1 MLTFLFTL
9 IVVIAIV
16 VAVYAFPRRSALA
29 VATAFHGT
37 GTAIKAAKQ
46 EADLLKKV
54 NEDWDLKASGTSGS
68 INEEAIKLVESATA
82 AVGLDTRMESTAREL
97 ALLNKKSKKFNTK
110 RVIRLER
117 TIAGLKARKEQTQDI
132 LDRITVAEAELV
144 DAKADLASSTD
155 D

>member
-1 MLTFLFTL
+1 MFTFLIT
-9 IVVIAIV
+9 VVIV
-16 VAVYAFPRRSALA
+16 VAVVVVVYAFPKRSALA

-68 INEEAIKLVESATA
+68 INEEAIKLVEAATA
-82 AVGLDTRMESTAREL
+82 AVGLDTRMDTTSREL

-117 TIAGLKARKEQTQDI
+117 TIAGLKARNEQTQDI
-132 LDRITVAEAELV
+132 LDRIAVAEAELV
-144 DAKADLASSTD
+144 DAKADLAAATD